1 MSAENVKS
9 FEAILSKQN
18 TVLKSILENQK
29 LLRNAVLEKNW
40 ENLLKEVDEI
50 NLLSDNFQQLDK
62 VRDYLQKELSREE
75 LHGFTHELAELRKM
89 LSESKVENKVLSDYI
104 TITRGFING
113 VIDTVPQGRN
123 KTYSRNGQIV
133 QNQPTSVVLTMSF

>member
-133 QNQPTSVVLTMSF
+133 QNQPTSVVLNMSF

>member
-9 FEAILSKQN
+9 FEAILSKEN
-18 TVLKSILENQK
+18 RVLKSILENQK
-29 LLRNAVLEKNW
+29 LLRTAVLEKNW

-123 KTYSRNGQIV
+123 RTYSRNGQIV
-133 QNQPTSVVLTMSF
+133 QNQPTSVVLNMSF